1 LFYFRDFSGFSA
13 SVTKNFVTLHNSKRQ
28 HPVGARSK
36 DDVRPDEI
44 IRVTVVVRS
53 ISSAEERKKAIADL
67 SLQLPAKRKHLDRKD
82 FIRLHGARD
91 EDLALIKKFAEDH
104 KLRVIDSSKERRC
117 VILSGTAQQ
126 LSDAF
131 KVDNRTYTHEGQVYR
146 SYPDAIQIPANLKGV
161 IEAVLGL
168 ENRSLMSHHAFLA
181 VPHAFMAAAGV
192 AVRHTEVR
200 EVEDAYKFPKG
211 NGKGQTIAIIEL
223 GGGFYESDIKKYFR
237 THKLNQPKIDV
248 VEIEGAKNNPAER
261 KYIEQVLN
269 LMGERERSGGR
280 ASVPANRPGAPAE
293 LAHAMWTI
301 ESTLDVELAGSFAN
315 AAQIV
320 VYFAPNNAH
329 GKYQALTAALSN
341 KKYPPSVISCSWG
354 AVEETLPGDVVTSLN
369 HVFEDAAL
377 RGVTICFSSG
387 DRGEDPSPEGKPRV
401 HFPAS
406 SPYVL
411 SCGGTHWLKKERDIY
426 EEVWNE
432 TLPKYVVQSGGGVSK
447 IFQQPDWQKG
457 IKLQTKKSGRG
468 VPDVSG
474 KADIAGGYCMQ
485 VAGFDVTMGGT
496 SAAAPMWA
504 GLIARLN
511 QEVGCSIGYVN
522 PLLYQETCRSSFND
536 ITKGNNGKHF
546 KATPGWDPCTGW
558 GSPDGQKLL
567 TKLRGR

>member
-1 LFYFRDFSGFSA
+1 M
-13 SVTKNFVTLHNSKRQ
+13 TKNFVTLHNSKRQ

-36 DDVRPDEI
+36 DDLRPDEI
-44 IRVTVVVRS
+44 IRVTVVIRS
-53 ISSAEERKKAIADL
+53 ISSPEERKKAIKEL
-67 SLQLPAKRKHLDRKD
+67 SLQIPSKRKHLNRKD
-82 FIRLHGARD
+82 FIRRHGACD
-91 EDLALIKKFAEDH
+91 EDLQLVEKFAKDS

-131 KVDNRTYTHEGQVYR
+131 QVDNRTYTHEGQVYR

-168 ENRSLMSHHAFLA
+168 EDRQLMSHHAYFAAHLHALLA
-181 VPHAFMAAAGV
+181 PLQAI
-192 AVRHTEVR
+192 RHTEVR
-200 EVEDAYKFPKG
+200 EVEDAYKFPKAD
-211 NGKGQTIAIIEL
+211 GKGQCIAIIEL
-223 GGGFYESDIKKYFR
+223 GGGFYKSDIKKYFQ
-237 THKLNQPKIDV
+237 THKFRQPKISI
-248 VEIEGAKNNPAER
+248 VEVEGAKNNPAEQ

-269 LMGERERSGGR
+269 LMGELSNQKTGAQ
-280 ASVPANRPGAPAE
+280 ASVPAE

-301 ESTLDVELAGSFAN
+301 ESTLDVQLAGSFAN
-315 AAQIV
+315 AAHIV
-320 VYFAPNNAH
+320 IYFAPNNAH
-329 GKYQALTAALSN
+329 GKYQALTTALSN

-354 AVEETLPGDVVTSLN
+354 AVEETLPADVVTSLN

-387 DRGEDPSPEGKPRV
+387 DRGEDLSPEGNPRV

-411 SCGGTHWLKKERDIY
+411 SCGGTHWLKKERSIY
-426 EEVWNE
+426 EEVWSE
-432 TLPKYVVQSGGGVSK
+432 ALPKYVVQSGGGVSK
-447 IFQQPDWQKG
+447 IFEQPVWQSG

-474 KADIAGGYCMQ
+474 KADIVGGYCMQ

-511 QEVGCSIGYVN
+511 QELNCNIGYAN
-522 PLLYQETCRSSFND
+522 AFLYQESCRSSFND

-558 GSPDGQKLL
+558 GSPDGKKLL
-567 TKLRGR
+567 AKLRGR

>member
-1 LFYFRDFSGFSA
+1 
-13 SVTKNFVTLHNSKRQ
+13 VTKSFVTLHNSKRQ
-28 HPVGARSK
+28 QPVGARSK

-44 IRVTVVVRS
+44 IRVTVVVRA

-67 SLQLPAKRKHLDRKD
+67 SLQIPKKREHLTRQE
-82 FIRLHGARD
+82 FIKLHGARD
-91 EDLALIKKFAEDH
+91 EDLQLIKKFAENS

-117 VILSGTAQQ
+117 VILSGTAQE

-131 KVDNRTYTHEGQVYR
+131 QVDNRTYTHEGRVYR

-168 ENRSLMSHHAFLA
+168 EDRPLMSHHAFLA
-181 VPHAFMAAAGV
+181 SHHALLAPLHAI
-192 AVRHTEVR
+192 RHTQVR
-200 EVEDAYKFPKG
+200 EVTEAYKFPKDAD
-211 NGKGQTIAIIEL
+211 GKGQCIAIIEL
-223 GGGFYESDIKKYFR
+223 GGGFYERDIKKYFLA
-237 THKLNQPKIDV
+237 HKLHQPKISV
-248 VEIEGAKNNPAER
+248 VSIEGARNNPADS

-269 LMGERERSGGR
+269 LMGEHLGGKEFLP
-280 ASVPANRPGAPAE
+280 ASRGHGGSRGSTAE

-354 AVEETLPGDVVTSLN
+354 AVEDNLPGDVVSSLN
-369 HVFEDAAL
+369 HVFQDAAL

-387 DRGEDPSPEGKPRV
+387 DLGEDPSPGGHPRV

-411 SCGGTHWLKKERDIY
+411 SCGGTHWLKKQRSIY
-426 EEVWNE
+426 EEVWSE
-432 TLPKYVVQSGGGVSK
+432 SLPKHVVQSGGGVSK
-447 IFQQPDWQKG
+447 IFEQPDWQSG

-468 VPDVSG
+468 VPDVAG
-474 KADIAGGYCMQ
+474 KADIATGYCMF
-485 VAGFDVTMGGT
+485 VGGFDVTMGGT

-511 QEVGCSIGYVN
+511 QELNCNIGYAT
-522 PLLYQETCRSSFND
+522 PFLYQESCRSSFND

-558 GSPDGQKLL
+558 GTPDGKKLL
-567 TKLRGR
+567 RRLRGK

>member
-1 LFYFRDFSGFSA
+1 M
-13 SVTKNFVTLHNSKRQ
+13 TKTFVTLHNSKRQ
-28 HPVGARSK
+28 QPAGVRSK

-44 IRVTVVVRS
+44 IHVTVVVRA

-67 SLQLPAKRKHLDRKD
+67 SLQLPGKRKHLNRKD

-91 EDLALIKKFAEDH
+91 EDLQLVKKFAEDS

-117 VILSGTAQQ
+117 VILSGTAQE

-131 KVDNRTYTHEGQVYR
+131 QVDNRTYTHDGEVYR

-168 ENRSLMSHHAFLA
+168 ENRSLMSHHAFMTL
-181 VPHAFMAAAGV
+181 PHAFLAAGQS
-192 AVRHTEVR
+192 AMRHTEVR
-200 EVEDAYKFPKG
+200 EVEDAYKFPKAD
-211 NGKGQTIAIIEL
+211 GKGQCIAIIEL
-223 GGGFYESDIKKYFR
+223 GGGFYERDIKKYFR
-237 THKLNQPKIDV
+237 THKLRQPKISV
-248 VEIEGAKNNPAER
+248 VEIEGAKNNPAEQ

-269 LMGERERSGGR
+269 LMGEKTGNQKTGAR
-280 ASVPANRPGAPAE
+280 ASLPAE

-301 ESTLDVELAGSFAN
+301 ESTLDVQLAGSFAN
-315 AAQIV
+315 AAEIV

-329 GKYQALTAALSN
+329 GKYQAFTAALSN
-341 KKYPPSVISCSWG
+341 KKFSPSVISCSWG
-354 AVEETLPGDVVTSLN
+354 AVEETLPADVVSSLN
-369 HVFEDAAL
+369 HVFQDAAL
-377 RGVTICFSSG
+377 RGVTVCFSSG
-387 DRGEDPSPEGKPRV
+387 DKGEDPSSEGNPRV

-411 SCGGTHWLKKERDIY
+411 SCGGTHWLKKERSIY
-426 EEVWNE
+426 EEVWSE
-432 TLPKYVVQSGGGVSK
+432 ALPKYVVQSGGGVSK
-447 IFQQPDWQKG
+447 IFERPDWQSE

-511 QEVGCSIGYVN
+511 QELNCNIGYAN
-522 PLLYQETCRSSFND
+522 PFLYQESCRSSFND

-546 KATPGWDPCTGW
+546 KATPGWDPCT
-558 GSPDGQKLL
+558 
-567 TKLRGR
+567 